1 MNIEFVKKVA
11 LVVVAI
17 VTALE
22 EVISKTAH

>member
-1 MNIEFVKKVA
+1 MNIELVKKVA

-22 EVISKTAH
+22 EVNK